1 MSTMSSLSNFR
12 RPAAFTALAAAA
24 AVSACHAPPKSE
36 QDARPRILVYQVGAG
51 AETGTAYS
59 GTIHSRVEQDLS
71 FRVGGRI
78 LERKVNVGDRV
89 VAGQLLMRL
98 DPADYQDAVDGAMAA
113 VSAAQAQATRANT
126 SFERLNALAAS
137 GSTSV
142 DAVEQARAGKD
153 AADAGLKAAQAQLAS
168 VRNQRAY
175 TELRA
180 DGAGVVTAI
189 PAEAGQVAGVGQ
201 PVIRVAMAGAPEAV
215 VGLPDAGHTPG
226 ETATVTIFGA
236 QTSTHSARLR
246 QISAAADPSTRLFEA
261 RYVLD
266 ATFGDAPLGSTVTV
280 SPSVARK
287 SSPGLDIPL
296 GALVDRGDGTKVW
309 TVDAVG
315 RVRAKS
321 VKVSR
326 LNEETA
332 TVTEGLSQGDIIAAA
347 GAQLLHEGE
356 AVSTVRGGTL

>member
-1 MSTMSSLSNFR
+1 MSSISKVSTL
-12 RPAAFTALAAAA
+12 AAFTALAT
-24 AVSACHAPPKSE
+24 VLLSACQAPSKPD
-36 QDARPRILVYQVGAG
+36 QNARPRVLVYQVGAG
-51 AETGTAYS
+51 ADTGTAYS
-59 GTIHSRVEQDLS
+59 GTIHSRIEQDLS

-98 DPADYQDAVDGAMAA
+98 DPVDYQDAVNGATAA
-113 VSAAQAQATRANT
+113 VAAAQAQATRANA
-126 SFERLNALAAS
+126 SFERLNALAGS

-142 DAVEQARAGKD
+142 DTIEQARAAKD
-153 AADAGLKAAQAQLAS
+153 TADASLKAAQAQLAT

-180 DGAGVVTAI
+180 DGAGIVTAI

-215 VGLPDAGHTPG
+215 VGLPDASHTPG

-261 RYVLD
+261 RYVVD
-266 ATFGDAPLGSTVTV
+266 APLTDAPLGSTVTV
-280 SPSVARK
+280 SPAVARA

-296 GALVDRGDGTKVW
+296 SALVDKGDGTKVW
-309 TVDAVG
+309 AIDAAG

-332 TVTEGLSQGDIIAAA
+332 TVTEGLSQGDVIAAA

-356 AVSTVRGGTL
+356 VVSTVRGGAL